1 MRMSAD
7 DEAAFTEIYHHY
19 WKLLFSVAANKVG
32 SLADAEEV
40 VQDVFADLWRRRA
53 DIRIEH
59 SLKSFL
65 AAAVRNQVFS
75 RMARRHR
82 ELTEGSEWLQT
93 QDQPAPSAE
102 QALHLKELH
111 DHVSG
116 LAASLPER
124 CQLVYRLSR
133 EEGLSNKTIAVTLNI
148 SEKTVESQ
156 ITKALRIIRT
166 GLHFLWTSMPVLVHL
181 FA

>member
-1 MRMSAD
+1 MSAD
-7 DEAAFTEIYHHY
+7 DESAFTEIYHQY
-19 WKLLFSVAANKVG
+19 WKLLFSVAANKAG

-53 DIRIEH
+53 DIRIDH

-75 RMARRHR
+75 SMARRYR
-82 ELTEGSEWLQT
+82 EQLGRSEWGYM
-93 QDQPAPSAE
+93 QDHPVPSAE
-102 QALHLKELH
+102 QALQLKELH

-124 CQLVYRLSR
+124 CRLVYRLSR
-133 EEGLSNKTIAVTLNI
+133 EEGLPNKTIAVSLNI

-166 GLHFLWTSMPVLVHL
+166 GLHFLWTGILMLVP
-181 FA
+181 FFR

>member
-7 DEAAFTEIYHHY
+7 DESAFTEIYRHY
-19 WKLLFSVAANKVG
+19 WKLMFSVAANKAG

-40 VQDVFADLWRRRA
+40 VQDVFTDLWRRRA

-65 AAAVRNQVFS
+65 AAAVRNQVFT
-75 RMARRHR
+75 RMARRYK
-82 ELTEGSEWLQT
+82 ELLGGCEWLQT

-166 GLHFLWTSMPVLVHL
+166 GLHFLWTAVPILAPFV
-181 FA
+181 